1 MSNCAMSRVDGI
13 IIIIARERG
22 SHELGLLHAPGNHF
36 LSVHFLLLRIIY
48 TE

>member
-22 SHELGLLHAPGNHF
+22 SHELGLLHPAITF
-36 LSVHFLLLRIIY
+36 CLYISFY
-48 TE
+48 